1 MTDTKPE
8 PQHVFYDSTE
18 TSSDADA
25 RELAALGKKSVL
37 RVSLPR
43 YLEVPPLIACE
54 AQLLALRGSRAL
66 VRHDN
71 YMGGLLLRL
80 HLRATQRGTSR
91 SNLRLLAMLGWL
103 GSCRCHH
110 GGDGEHVADSW
121 RAVPLDVY
129 ACARGMERAVE
140 LCDWMVCHSTQ

>member
-1 MTDTKPE
+1 MTDTKSE

-18 TSSDADA
+18 TNSDADV

-43 YLEVPPLIACE
+43 HPEVPPLIPCE

-80 HLRATQRGTSR
+80 HLRVTQRGTSR
-91 SNLRLLAMLGWL
+91 SNLRLLAMLGRL
-103 GSCRCHH
+103 GSCRCH
-110 GGDGEHVADSW
+110 DGRNGEYVADSW
-121 RAVPLDVY
+121 RTIPLDVY
-129 ACARGMERAVE
+129 ACA
-140 LCDWMVCHSTQ
+140 